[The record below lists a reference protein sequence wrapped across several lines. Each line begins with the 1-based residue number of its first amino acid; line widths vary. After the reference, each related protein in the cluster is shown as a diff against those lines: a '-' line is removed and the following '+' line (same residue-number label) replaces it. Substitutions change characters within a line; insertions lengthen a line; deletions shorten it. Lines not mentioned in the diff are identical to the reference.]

1 MNKRWGE
8 CINPSAIF
16 QIHTFAARQAVARCL
31 FADAER
37 AEDQVQDVIGGG
49 GAGDFIQRSQ
59 SIVEVEQEHF
69 VRDFV
74 VDGGFRGFERSQR
87 VAHEALVAD
96 TGEKTAL
103 GMGADFSAD
112 VAKNLGAKLRN
123 AFSGESGGADSR
135 SFNMSL
141 RG

>member
-8 CINPSAIF
+8 CTNPSAIF
-16 QIHTFAARQAVARCL
+16 QIHTLAVRQAIAWCL
-31 FADAER
+31 FADAKG
-37 AEDQVQDVIGGG
+37 AENQVQDVVCRGS
-49 GAGDFIQRSQ
+49 AGNFIQRTQ
-59 SIVEVEQEHF
+59 SVVEVEQEHF

-74 VDGGFRGFERSQR
+74 ADGGFRGFERRQR

-96 TGEKTAL
+96 SGEKTAL

-123 AFSGESGGADSR
+123 AFSGESGGADLR
-135 SFNMSL
+135 NFNIGL